1 MSDGHEAPDT
11 RPLISRMRDLVR
23 GEGART
29 EPSGRHAVR
38 PVQVAN
44 MSDITLFAS
53 VTDEVFPPPDNLD
66 PWDPAGRR
74 GDPLGAARGRFAG
87 VTPTGLGCPTP

>member
-1 MSDGHEAPDT
+1 MDDGTEVPDS

-29 EPSGRHAVR
+29 TPSGRHAVR

-53 VTDEVFPPPDNLD
+53 VTDEVLPPPDGLE
-66 PWDPAGRR
+66 PWDPPEGEEIPWELREDDSPA
-74 GDPLGAARGRFAG
+74 
-87 VTPTGLGCPTP
+87 

>member
-1 MSDGHEAPDT
+1 MSDGHEVPDS

-29 EPSGRHAVR
+29 TPSGRHAVR

-53 VTDEVFPPPDNLD
+53 VTDEVLPPPDGLIR
-66 PWDPAGRR
+66 GIRR
-74 GDPLGAARGRFAG
+74 KVRRSPGSCARTIRRAD
-87 VTPTGLGCPTP
+87 PTGLGSPAP